1 MKIQTILNLLVVL
14 AVLFLSSFTDKKE
27 DVTRLNASL
36 DPVENTFKVKLTV
49 DSAMQSPLRITLK
62 GKNRKIYYSEVY
74 RSKDQRYIRIFNM
87 NEMDPGIYYFELSY
101 RKQRVTK
108 EVEIQRRY
116 EKLITLL

>member
-101 RKQRVTK
+101 KKQRVTK